1 MGFGTRSGRRRAR
14 WLPVAAAGAVVL
26 AMVAGSPAGA
36 SSGTGAAAAAGA
48 HASRPRSP
56 ATTYYLALG
65 DSLAAGV
72 GASPAADGYV
82 NLVHQHELSR
92 FPGLQLENLS
102 CSGATTG
109 TMLDGGGAC
118 SYPAGSQLGEAEA
131 FLQAHRG
138 QVAFVTIDIGANNVD
153 GCVSGISFDL
163 ACVQQGIATAERQ
176 LPQILAGL
184 TRADPGVPV
193 FGMNY
198 YDPFLAAWLAGSSG
212 QGLAEL
218 SIPLADQFNNDLA
231 QIYGAA
237 GYPTADVA
245 DAFATDDTA
254 LTGSYDGRTLPQDV
268 ANICTWTLM
277 CTNLNI
283 HANAAGHSII
293 ATAFDQQIDGWFAG
307 GEPGLVLASSGG
319 GLYALGNALF
329 YGALHGAHLAA
340 PIAGVAEAPSHRGYW
355 LAGAD
360 GGIFAFGDAGY
371 HGSMGGHAL
380 SAPIVGMAATPDGRG
395 YWLVAADGGIFA
407 FGDAAFRGSM
417 GGTPLDRPIVGMA
430 AAPDGR
436 GYWLVAADGGF
447 FAFGDA
453 FFRGSAGG
461 LALGAP
467 VVAMAR
473 G

>member
-26 AMVAGSPAGA
+26 AAMVAGSPAGA

-163 ACVQQGIATAERQ
+163 ACVQINELQAGKALTQCGNGIVRACSDSAERRGDTVEVDFAHGH
-176 LPQILAGL
+176 LAGQL
-184 TRADPGVPV
+184 SRRRASTVIERRVPAAMAGNSNCQPLAKVTRPPHMSGFSMATTGSSRS
-193 FGMNY
+193 
-198 YDPFLAAWLAGSSG
+198 FLA
-212 QGLAEL
+212 
-218 SIPLADQFNNDLA
+218 
-231 QIYGAA
+231 
-237 GYPTADVA
+237 T
-245 DAFATDDTA
+245 
-254 LTGSYDGRTLPQDV
+254 
-268 ANICTWTLM
+268 
-277 CTNLNI
+277 
-283 HANAAGHSII
+283 
-293 ATAFDQQIDGWFAG
+293 
-307 GEPGLVLASSGG
+307 
-319 GLYALGNALF
+319 
-329 YGALHGAHLAA
+329 
-340 PIAGVAEAPSHRGYW
+340 
-355 LAGAD
+355 
-360 GGIFAFGDAGY
+360 
-371 HGSMGGHAL
+371 
-380 SAPIVGMAATPDGRG
+380 
-395 YWLVAADGGIFA
+395 
-407 FGDAAFRGSM
+407 
-417 GGTPLDRPIVGMA
+417 
-430 AAPDGR
+430 
-436 GYWLVAADGGF
+436 
-447 FAFGDA
+447 
-453 FFRGSAGG
+453 
-461 LALGAP
+461 
-467 VVAMAR
+467 
-473 G
+473 